1 MFKIAL
7 FTFTHLYLL
16 LCVCFAHHQA
26 VAQLSGVVLDERDEP
41 LPHASVYVRNS
52 TKGVNA
58 NANGEFRLPL
68 DKGYHEIVFQYMG
81 YRQHIE
87 VVEIGAAPVSLTVRM
102 VPNNVELAE
111 VEITS
116 EDPAY
121 RIMRE
126 AIAKR
131 RQHRDMLPDHR
142 CEVYIKGFYKLI
154 DTPKKILGQDIGNLG
169 GILDDSTRSGVLY
182 LSESV
187 SQLFVKKNPPERK
200 EVMISS
206 KVSGRDNGFSF
217 NRSTYTDFNLY
228 DEYIE
233 VERNILSPLAD
244 NAFAYYRFKLKGR
257 YTDANNFDIYRIE
270 VIPKRAEDPV
280 LGGMIYVVDS
290 WWNLAGADLWLTG
303 NSIKQPAL
311 DSLFIRQEFVPLQ
324 GQGQNRWVVLSQLA
338 EFRFGILGIKVR
350 GFFNSIFSDYDFK
363 SEAANAANLKRREQF
378 KIESEANKR
387 EMDYWADIRP
397 IPLTEEEE
405 RDYTRKDS
413 LQRIWE
419 SKAHLDSMDRR
430 NNRFKPTSL
439 LFGYTWR
446 NSYKNIRLNWPQA
459 LEWIRFNPMQGWVT
473 DIRPEFE
480 RFDGPNRRRSR
491 FWRIAGNLNYGFS
504 EKRAR
509 AWVSLQR
516 RFESVHYRTLTLRGG
531 ARTEHFNRREPISA
545 QLNTAYALWGQR
557 NYFRLFENTFAG
569 LSWSQR
575 MPGLLLR
582 AEADWE
588 RRAPMFTRSDFT
600 WYGGDDRSYGLNIPE
615 PQWPVASEYFIP
627 HAALLARAALRL
639 RIGETYN
646 SYPHF
651 RAYENGAWP
660 DIWIRYVKALPLDN
674 FAPDYDHLQLELVQ
688 TDISLG
694 LLGRLDWRARAG
706 AFLRNRRVTYM
717 DRYQPIGNETFVAQT
732 NRYLDAFMLMPFYG
746 YGTDGAYAEGH
757 LQHHLQG
764 WLLDKIPLLN
774 KLNWEEVVGLR
785 AYYADRGGFFL
796 EQEGSAE
803 PYWEASWGFDNIGFK
818 AFRPF
823 RIDAAAAFNGRAY
836 ASWGIRLGMKL
847 RG

>member
-1 MFKIAL
+1 MPTIASPAL
-7 FTFTHLYLL
+7 PWLCFVFFSFAPYL
-16 LCVCFAHHQA
+16 AS
-26 VAQLSGVVLDERDEP
+26 AQLTGIVLDERDEP

-68 DKGYHEIVFQYMG
+68 DKGRHEIVFQYMG

-87 VVEIGAAPVSLTVRM
+87 TVEIGSSPVSLTVRM
-102 VPNNVELAE
+102 IPNNLEIAE

-121 RIMRE
+121 RIMRQ

-131 RQHRDMLPDHR
+131 RQHRDMLPDYR
-142 CEVYIKGFYKLI
+142 CEVYIKGFYKLV

-169 GILDDSTRSGVLY
+169 GILDDSTRSGIIY

-187 SQLFVKKNPPERK
+187 SQLFVKKNPPQRK

-244 NAFAYYRFKLKGR
+244 NAFAYYNFRLKGR

-270 VIPKRAEDPV
+270 VIPKRNEDPTF
-280 LGGMIYVVDS
+280 GGMIYIVDS

-303 NSIKQPAL
+303 ASIKQPAL
-311 DSLFIRQEFVPLQ
+311 DTLFVRQEFVPGPDQ
-324 GQGQNRWVVLSQLA
+324 SRWVVLSQLA
-338 EFRFGILGIKVR
+338 EFRFGIFGIKVR

-363 SEAANAANLKRREQF
+363 GDAANAANLRRREDF
-378 KIESEANKR
+378 KVEEGANKR
-387 EMDYWADIRP
+387 EADYWAGVRP
-397 IPLTEEEE
+397 IPLTEEES

-419 SKAHLDSMDRR
+419 SKEYLDSIDRR
-430 NNRFKPTSL
+430 NNRFKPTNL
-439 LFGYTWR
+439 VFGYTWR

-459 LEWIRFNPMQGWVT
+459 LEWIRFNPIQGWVT

-480 RFDGPNRRRSR
+480 RFDGPERRRSR
-491 FWRIAGNLNYGFS
+491 FWRLEGNFNYGFS

-509 AWVSLQR
+509 AWVALQR
-516 RFESVHYRTLTLRGG
+516 RFESVHYRALSLRGG
-531 ARTEHFNRREPISA
+531 LRAEQFNRREPISA
-545 QLNTAYALWGQR
+545 QLNTAYALFGRR
-557 NYFRLFENTFAG
+557 NYLKLFENAFAG
-569 LSWSQR
+569 VSWSQR
-575 MPGLLLR
+575 MPGWLLR

-588 RRAPMFTRSDFT
+588 RRAPMFNRSDFS
-600 WYGGDDRSYGLNIPE
+600 WYRGDDRSYGQNIPE
-615 PQWPVASEYFIP
+615 PQWPAASEYFTP
-627 HAALLARAALRL
+627 HTALLARVALRL
-639 RIGETYN
+639 RIGERYN

-651 RAYENGAWP
+651 RTYESGPWP
-660 DIWIRYVKALPLDN
+660 DLWIRYAKALPLDD
-674 FAPDYDHLQLELVQ
+674 FGPDYDHLQLELEQ
-688 TDISLG
+688 TDLSLG
-694 LLGRLDWRARAG
+694 LLGRLDWRLRGG

-717 DRYQPIGNETFVAQT
+717 DRYQPIGNQTFVAQT
-732 NRYLDAFMLMPFYG
+732 NRYLNAFMLMPFYG
-746 YGTDGAYAEGH
+746 YGTDGAYAEAH
-757 LQHHLQG
+757 IQHHLQG
-764 WLLDKIPLLN
+764 WLLDKIPPLN
-774 KLNWEEVVGLR
+774 RLNWKEVVGLR
-785 AYYADRGGFFL
+785 MYYAEQGGFFL
-796 EQEGSAE
+796 ERQSGR
-803 PYWEASWGFDNIGFK
+803 PYWETSWGFDNIGFK

-823 RIDAAAAFNGRAY
+823 RLDVAVAFNGAEY
-836 ASWGIRLGMKL
+836 AAWGVLVGMKL
-847 RG
+847 RN